1 MSDFVAKDSIARA
14 IWGDADL
21 VLLVFAGAAAE
32 FALNRA
38 VDWLFFT
45 GAIPRDPVGR
55 LLSTAGFAS
64 EIVFADEHAARQT
77 IAKING
83 IHRAVERARGQ
94 AIPEWAYRD
103 VLYMLVDYS
112 ERSFELLR
120 RPLLDAEREELYAVY
135 RRIAELMHIP
145 AVAANY
151 GEWRLDRQRHMER
164 DLVCSPY
171 TAKLYT
177 SYRRQL
183 GAWRYRVLLQLQA
196 VLVPDT
202 VRELL
207 ALHFS
212 PMTRNVC
219 RLLGSLHGSGLRTL
233 LRRLILPAKYL
244 SAINRL
250 DRGTDYR

>member
-1 MSDFVAKDSIARA
+1 MSDFVAKDSVARA

-21 VLLVFAGAAAE
+21 ILLVFAGAAAE

-45 GAIPRDPVGR
+45 GEIPRDPVGR
-55 LLSTAGFAS
+55 LLSTAGFAAD
-64 EIVFADEHAARQT
+64 IVFAEEQSARQT

-94 AIPEWAYRD
+94 AIPDWAYRD

-120 RPLLDAEREELYAVY
+120 RPLRDAEREELYAVY

-145 AVAANY
+145 AVPVSY
-151 GEWRLDRQRHMER
+151 GEWQVDRQHHMER

-183 GAWRYRVLLQLQA
+183 GAWRYRMLLQLQA
-196 VLVPDT
+196 VLVPDS
-202 VRELL
+202 VRDLL
-207 ALHFS
+207 ALDFS
-212 PMTRNVC
+212 PLTRDMC
-219 RLLGSLHGSGLRTL
+219 RLLGRLHGSGLRTL
-233 LRRLILPAKYL
+233 LRRLILPTKYL

-250 DRGTDYR
+250 DRDTDYR